1 MEFEKLRKE
10 NADIVAWIRF
20 DDPDEMGIDDPVLY
34 SGDNKRYL
42 RKNLHG
48 KIHIIGSIFL
58 EGRNQPGEEYQELID
73 HMVNNS
79 SIQTGITPQSS
90 DKILTLSTCT
100 GQGYE
105 KRFAIHAVC
114 VDTQSAD
121 VK

>member
-1 MEFEKLRKE
+1 MRHWQKHMSVTKPMLQREKREKE
-10 NADIVAWIRF
+10 GLNQLDFSDYYNI
-20 DDPDEMGIDDPVLY
+20 L
-34 SGDNKRYL
+34 
-42 RKNLHG
+42 
-48 KIHIIGSIFL
+48 IGY
-58 EGRNQPGEEYQELID
+58 QPGEEYQELID

-79 SIQTGITPQSS
+79 AIQSRITPQSS

>member
-1 MEFEKLRKE
+1 MRHWQKHMSVTNPMLQREKREKE
-10 NADIVAWIRF
+10 GLNQ
-20 DDPDEMGIDDPVLY
+20 PDFSDYYNIL
-34 SGDNKRYL
+34 
-42 RKNLHG
+42 
-48 KIHIIGSIFL
+48 IGY
-58 EGRNQPGEEYQELID
+58 QPGEKYQKLID

>member
-1 MEFEKLRKE
+1 MRHWQKHMSVTKPMLQREKREKE
-10 NADIVAWIRF
+10 GLNQ
-20 DDPDEMGIDDPVLY
+20 PDFSDYYNIL
-34 SGDNKRYL
+34 
-42 RKNLHG
+42 
-48 KIHIIGSIFL
+48 IGY
-58 EGRNQPGEEYQELID
+58 QPGEEYQELID
-73 HMVNNS
+73 HMV
-79 SIQTGITPQSS
+79 ITPQSS